1 MKHLKLRWLILTLML
16 LNGLFYIW
24 RQGIFETWGF
34 APESV
39 REPQRSLQQIQPEN
53 VIITRKTP

>member
-1 MKHLKLRWLILTLML
+1 ML

>member
-53 VIITRKTP
+53 VIITRKTS